1 MHADRRI
8 ETGSALTLLLAFL
21 CALPVTT
28 AQEAAVIFGGSGY
41 YPPFHYSD
49 PSGTATGYDVEVFRA
64 SVPPEWSLQFSFGDW
79 DLVQAQLAAG
89 EIDVV
94 PMFVSPERQE
104 RYLFSDAI
112 NIEYHLL
119 FGRPDAQGHRSLATI
134 GGYRVA
140 MEGGAYAREQL
151 RSLAPDAQVVDASSE
166 ADALHLVISGGADLA
181 LLPATIARYTI
192 EQEQLEGLQIV
203 SPLLLPV
210 TYAFAVSPVR
220 PDLLRTL
227 NEGILALQ
235 RSGELQ
241 LLRERWLE
249 PGADPPRDT
258 VFWSAV
264 ALALFSALLA
274 SFLWWRRHRH
284 PADELDAESQLLLEE
299 LRKAIANKSL
309 AWVYQPQ
316 YDVQTQKITG
326 AEMLARWHHPLRG
339 HIAPDVF
346 IVLAERAGI
355 IKDITTQ
362 ALNQAI
368 ATLQAWS
375 ASDLRY
381 RLSVNVSAND
391 LADRGVVERI
401 SQALGARGEF
411 LTVEITETALMK
423 DTHSILANIEL
434 LRLARVQISLD
445 DYGTGYSS
453 LESLRRFA
461 FDEIKIDKTFI
472 NGIVQSERNFKL
484 TQASISLGHDLGA
497 LVVAEGVEDEETID
511 MLVKTG
517 CDILQGYSICRPMAV
532 EEFVAFS
539 QDFNRNGNQDTTG

>member
-1 MHADRRI
+1 MQADRWI
-8 ETGSALTLLLAFL
+8 EAGGRLTLVAVLLWTGGNA
-21 CALPVTT
+21 A
-28 AQEAAVIFGGSGY
+28 AQTPTVAFGGSGY
-41 YPPFHYSD
+41 YPPFHFSD
-49 PSGTATGYDVEVFRA
+49 PSGTATGFDVEVFRA
-64 SVPPEWSLQFSFGDW
+64 AIPEGWLLRFAFGDW
-79 DLVQAQLAAG
+79 DLVQAQLATG

-94 PMFVSPERQE
+94 PMFVSPERQAL
-104 RYLFSDAI
+104 YLFSDAI

-119 FGRPDAQGHRSLATI
+119 FGRPDSPGHRSLATI

-151 RSLAPDAQVVDASSE
+151 RSLAPDAQVLEASSE
-166 ADALHLVISGGADLA
+166 ADALRMVVSGTADLA

-192 EQEQLEGLQIV
+192 EQEGLEGLQIV
-203 SPLLLPV
+203 SPFLLPV
-210 TYAFAVSPVR
+210 TYAYAVSPFR
-220 PDLLRTL
+220 RDLLQTL
-227 NEGILALQ
+227 NDGILALQ

-241 LLRERWLE
+241 RLRERWLE

-258 VFWSAV
+258 VFWVLA
-264 ALALFSALLA
+264 ALALISAALALWLWRRRQRQGLDALDPEMQHLLA
-274 SFLWWRRHRH
+274 
-284 PADELDAESQLLLEE
+284 E
-299 LRKAIANKSL
+299 LRKAIASNSL

-316 YDVQTQKITG
+316 YDVQTRKIVG
-326 AEMLARWHHPLRG
+326 AEMLARWHHPQLG
-339 HIAPDVF
+339 AISPDVF

-362 ALNQAI
+362 ALAQAI

-391 LADRGVVERI
+391 LADRRVVDRLCL
-401 SQALGARGEF
+401 ALGVRGEF

-423 DTHSILANIEL
+423 DTQTILANIEL
-434 LRLARVQISLD
+434 LRQAKVHISLD

-453 LESLRRFA
+453 LESLKRFA

-472 NGIVQSERNFKL
+472 DGIVQSERNFKL
-484 TQASISLGHDLGA
+484 TQASIALGHDLGA

-511 MLVKTG
+511 MLVRTG
-517 CDILQGYSICRPMAV
+517 CDILQGYCICRPMAV
-532 EEFVAFS
+532 EEFVSFS
-539 QDFNRNGNQDTTG
+539 QDFNRENYGDVRS